1 MSAPVRP
8 GIVTTAN
15 GAPLPLAALAAGHG
29 AAALSSGGTTSRHNV
44 PGHGAFSHLTDA
56 GLGELG
62 S

>member
-15 GAPLPLAALAAGHG
+15 GAPLPLAALPQGMVQL
-29 AAALSSGGTTSRHNV
+29 LSSGGTTSRHNV